1 MGELKHIDLDN
12 PEFQQALNLVENTRS
27 SVFLT
32 GKAGTGKSTFM
43 RYIVQN
49 TRKKCVVLA
58 PTGIAAIN
66 AGGQTLHSFFQIPL
80 KPLLADD
87 KEFDRKNLRNR
98 MRFTKDKLK
107 LFRELELIIIDEIS
121 MVRADVLDFI
131 DRILRYFCNNPRQPF
146 AGKQILMVGDIYQ
159 LEPVTTSNDRD
170 LLRHSYPGTTFFFD
184 ANVFKDCIMVP
195 IELRKVY
202 RQSDQAFI
210 SVLDRIRADQAT
222 AADIAAINARVVP
235 GFDPAVTPLD
245 KFPGG
250 KMTMVIA
257 TLRAT
262 VDNINTTRLA
272 QLTTKPRTYAAA
284 IRGEF
289 PKTSFP
295 TEQELTLKK
304 GAQVVF
310 IRNDS
315 ERRWVNGTIGT
326 IAAME
331 DDRVEVTLDS
341 GETVEVE
348 AEVWENMRY
357 SYDEKERTIAEEVLG
372 TFTQLP
378 IKLAWAMTIHK
389 SQGSTFANVVIDLGR
404 GAFTGGQT
412 YVALSRC
419 TSLDGIILTRAL
431 QLSDVFVNPAVKQFA
446 QRFNDQALVQRAYE
460 EERADQLYGQASA
473 DFAAG
478 RFLQAVD
485 HFASAI
491 AIRND
496 LQQPSVRRML
506 SRKLTTLAAAR
517 IEVAKL
523 TAQVEGMRR
532 QLQVLSDEYY
542 RLGMQCLDDGYD
554 TAPAIA
560 NFEKALQLNPDNEAA
575 AEALSKL

>member
-1 MGELKHIDLDN
+1 MGKAKHIDLDN
-12 PEFQQALNLVENTRS
+12 PEFQQALNLVENTHS

-43 RYIVQN
+43 RYIVQH

-66 AGGQTLHSFFQIPL
+66 AGGQTLHSFFQIPF
-80 KPLLADD
+80 KPLLPDD

-131 DRILRYFCNNPRQPF
+131 DLILRYFCGNPRQPF

-159 LEPVTTSNDRD
+159 LEPVTTSNDRE
-170 LLRHSYPGTTFFFD
+170 LLRRCYPGTTFFFD
-184 ANVFKDCIMVP
+184 ANVFRDCVMVP
-195 IELRKVY
+195 IELKKVY
-202 RQSDQAFI
+202 RQSDAAFI
-210 SVLDRIRADQAT
+210 SVLDRIRSDQAT

-235 GFDPAVTPLD
+235 GFDPAIAPLD
-245 KFPGG
+245 STPGG

-257 TLRAT
+257 TIRAT

-272 QLTTKPRTYAAA
+272 QLSTKARTYKAGV
-284 IRGEF
+284 RGEF

-295 TEQELTLKK
+295 TDQELTLKK

-315 ERRWVNGTIGT
+315 ERRWVNGTLGT
-326 IAAME
+326 ITLMD

-341 GETVEVE
+341 GELVEVE
-348 AEVWENMRY
+348 AEVWENIRY
-357 SYDEKERTIAEEVLG
+357 TYNEQEHTIAEEVLG

-389 SQGSTFANVVIDLGR
+389 SQGSTFSNVVIDLGR

-419 TSLDGIILTRAL
+419 TSLEGIILTRPL
-431 QLSDVFVNPAVKQFA
+431 QMSDVFVNPAVKQFA
-446 QRFNDQALVQRAYE
+446 QRFNDQTLVQRAYE
-460 EERADQLYGQASA
+460 QEYADQLYGQSAA

-478 RFLQAVD
+478 RFLQAVE

-491 AIRND
+491 DIRND
-496 LQQPSVRRML
+496 LQQPAVRRML
-506 SRKLTTLAAAR
+506 SRKLSDLAADR
-517 IEVAKL
+517 VQVAKL

-532 QLQVLSDEYY
+532 QLQVLSDEFY
-542 RLGMQCLDDGYD
+542 RLGMQCLDDGYN

-560 NFEKALQLNPDNEAA
+560 NFEKALWLNPDNQAA
-575 AEALSKL
+575 SEALSRL